1 MNKRHTEYIALYLFV
16 FGAILLF
23 GVMARKFVLVKGY
36 DEFSS
41 AVAFFA
47 TVIVLSALY
56 ISLQMTLNELL
67 LPRME
72 KFLMRFPTFQKLE
85 KMTVATDVPTI
96 AAEPIEKVA
105 VVETTPQPSEYE
117 VLRANAI
124 TEQKRASQAKLER
137 VLDYTKQALVAY
149 MSEAELNRL
158 CGYITEYS
166 LGDTPR
172 EVSPV
177 KVDSALKSIDL
188 MHFGWNIGKAFGKKR
203 IHTATFIKRVFAHS
217 LRDIEVSTIERKM
230 SHTESECRIILDN
243 KIGYIL

>member
-23 GVMARKFVLVKGY
+23 GVLARKFVLVKGY
-36 DEFSS
+36 DEFSA
-41 AVAFFA
+41 AVGFFA
-47 TVIVLSALY
+47 TVVVLSALY

-72 KFLMRFPTFQKLE
+72 KFLMRFPAFQKLE
-85 KMTVATDVPTI
+85 EIAVVADTPTV
-96 AAEPIEKVA
+96 
-105 VVETTPQPSEYE
+105 VVETIKEVAVAKATPQPSDYE
-117 VLRANAI
+117 VLRASAI
-124 TEQKRASQAKLER
+124 AERERASQARLER
-137 VLDYTKQALVAY
+137 VLDYTKQTMVAY
-149 MSEAELNRL
+149 MSEADLDRL

-166 LGDTPR
+166 LGDTLR

-177 KVDSALKSIDL
+177 SVDSVLKSIDL

-203 IHTATFIKRVFAHS
+203 IHTATFIKNVFAHA

-230 SHTESECRIILDN
+230 SHTESECRIKLDGN
-243 KIGYIL
+243 IA